1 MEKNWITP
9 KEAARILQM
18 PLMTVYSWLYKGFIA
33 GQKNKAGWFI
43 DPDSLGK
50 KASERSGKVTVNLM
64 ALKEN
69 LSQALLSINA
79 LLKFEKRKEKANLRI
94 IKNKGVKK

>member
-50 KASERSGKVTVNLM
+50 KASEKTGRVNLNLL
-64 ALKEN
+64 ALREN
-69 LSQALLSINA
+69 LTQALLSINA
-79 LLKFEKRKEKANLRI
+79 LLKFEKRRTRALKR
-94 IKNKGVKK
+94 